1 MPKALHPYEVLLR
14 PLITEKGTLL
24 AEQNKYAF
32 QVARGANKV
41 QIKDA
46 VQRAFG
52 VHVVKVNTMIMPGKT
67 KRVGRSVGKTPDW
80 KKAIV
85 TLAEGE
91 RIAFFEGV

>member
-1 MPKALHPYEVLLR
+1 MAKPLHPYAVLLK

-24 AEQNKYAF
+24 AEAGKYAF
-32 QVARGANKV
+32 HVATGANKL

-46 VQRAFG
+46 VERAFD
-52 VHVVKVNTMIMPGKT
+52 VHVVKVNVMNMPGKLR
-67 KRVGRSVGKTPDW
+67 RVGRSTGMTSEW

-91 RIAFFEGV
+91 RIEFFQGV

>member
-1 MPKALHPYEVLLR
+1 MPKAIHPYAVLVR

-32 QVARGANKV
+32 QVAKGANKL

-46 VQRAFG
+46 VEKAFD
-52 VHVVKVNTMIMPGKT
+52 VQVIAVNTMVMPGKT
-67 KRVGRSVGKTPDW
+67 KRVGRSKGVTSEW

-85 TLAEGE
+85 TLAEGD
-91 RIAFFEGV
+91 RIEFFEGV